1 MLTPARLHF
10 EAVMAQSRGNG
21 ENTLADLTAYEQVL
35 HRLRVDKNRLK
46 GIQNNKNKAEVK
58 REILPDYQGWI
69 DGVLAADSGQADA
82 VLTTV
87 MLWSIDAGNVA
98 EALRLGE
105 YAIRHKLAMHDNF
118 DRTPA
123 VVLIDEI
130 CDPVLAAFKASQSE
144 APLSA
149 DLLKALDG
157 LTSSEDVPEPV
168 RAKLWKAIGYTLRI
182 SKDTQAEALEYL
194 RKAITEFGDIGVKRD
209 IEILDRMVKAVL
221 SEQSQ
226 AVEMAGSGAE
236 QIPRSAVTAVTELA
250 GSGEVHTVEN
260 AGSKTSEATTAGEPK
275 GSDYCTGAP
284 AAEAVPS
291 DVTASAADTSVP
303 ANTVKSA
310 RAAGAKPAVRRA
322 KTATSAAK
330 KTAGTSKT
338 RAGATAKAAKAR

>member
-144 APLSA
+144 APLSV

-157 LTSSEDVPEPV
+157 LTASEDVPEPV

-194 RKAITEFGDIGVKRD
+194 RKAITEFSDIGVKRD
-209 IEILDRMVKAVL
+209 IEILDRMVKAAL
-221 SEQSQ
+221 SEQTQ
-226 AVEMAGSGAE
+226 AVEVAGSGGD
-236 QIPRSAVTAVTELA
+236 QIPRSAVTAVTMLA
-250 GSGEVHTVEN
+250 DSGEVQTVEN
-260 AGSKTSEATTAGEPK
+260 AGSQPSEAVTVSDPK
-275 GSDYCTGAP
+275 GADDGMEAP
-284 AAEAVPS
+284 AAS
-291 DVTASAADTSVP
+291 ASETSVP

-310 RAAGAKPAVRRA
+310 RAAGAKSAVRKA

-338 RAGATAKAAKAR
+338 RAGTVAKVAKPR